1 LNKNSGFTTFEI
13 MIAVVILVILAAACV
28 RPITGLIERIK
39 LQNAAEGLKHFILNA
54 RVRAVSNS
62 EQHCGIVLR
71 IHAGANVDDTAFAFF
86 DKNPPDNNYVA
97 GKDALYL
104 KPYVISK
111 RKKMTTAIPA
121 GYPTV
126 FIFRGDGS
134 SNQSAKIALTMGK
147 YKDTVD
153 VLAST
158 GRVKVIVK

>member
-1 LNKNSGFTTFEI
+1 LNKHSGFTTFEI
-13 MIAVVILVILAAACV
+13 MIAAVILAILAAVLV
-28 RPITGLIERIK
+28 RPVSGLIERIK

-71 IHAGANVDDTAFAFF
+71 IHSSATVDDTAFAFL

-97 GKDALYL
+97 GQDALYL

-121 GYPTV
+121 GFPSV

-134 SNQSAKIALTMGK
+134 ANQSVKLAMTMGK
-147 YKDTVD
+147 FKDTVD

-158 GRVKVIVK
+158 GRVKVIAR